1 LKTLLSEAIL
11 PKSGHTIA
19 LSLAAVGII
28 GLGGCGKGKANAPI
42 AAAAVEVVNLS
53 APNSGETI
61 QATGALRRQREM
73 VLSFRI
79 PGVITSLGVDDG
91 DTVRAGQILARLDP
105 TAVESRLRQARA
117 DLDRARRD
125 EARYAKLAETGF
137 VSRQRIEAQ
146 SAAASSAQAAYDSA
160 AFDRRWASLVAPSS
174 GVVLARAAQSGE
186 VVQPGQAVL
195 SLADQTSPLIL
206 RVPLSD
212 RDIGKVR
219 LGTEAQIT
227 LDALPGQAL
236 TGKVSRIGQRA
247 GAQSGAIEIDIALPA
262 KSGLRSGLIATAKI
276 AATGPATTQAGFA
289 RLPAEAILE
298 ANGAQAFIMQL
309 DAKTQTARRTQVVFG
324 GFDGD
329 DALVKG
335 VDNQARIIT
344 AGAGFVNDGQKVRV
358 VDPASLDGGQ

>member
-1 LKTLLSEAIL
+1 M
-11 PKSGHTIA
+11 PKPSHIIA
-19 LSLAAVGII
+19 LSLAAAGLI
-28 GLGGCGKGKANAPI
+28 GLSGCGKGKANVPVP
-42 AAAAVEVVNLS
+42 AAAVEVVSLS
-53 APNSGETI
+53 APNAGQTI
-61 QATGALRRQREM
+61 LATGALRRQREM

-79 PGVITSLGVDDG
+79 PGVITSLSVDDG
-91 DTVRAGQILARLDP
+91 DTVRAGQVLARLDP

-160 AFDRRWASLVAPSS
+160 AFDRRWASLIAPAS

-186 VVQPGQAVL
+186 VVQPGQAIL

-212 RDIGKVR
+212 RDIGKIK
-219 LGTEAQIT
+219 LGSEAQVS
-227 LDALPGQAL
+227 LDALPGQTL

-247 GAQSGAIEIDIALPA
+247 GAQSGAIEIDITLPTRPD
-262 KSGLRSGLIATAKI
+262 LRSGLIATAKI
-276 AATGPATTQAGFA
+276 AGAGPESASSEFA

-298 ANGAQAFIMQL
+298 ANGTRAFVMRL
-309 DAKTQTARRTQVVFG
+309 DEKTKTARRTQVTFG

-329 DALVKG
+329 DALIQGLSANTRV
-335 VDNQARIIT
+335 IT
-344 AGAGFVNDGQKVRV
+344 AGAGFVADGQAVRV
-358 VDPASLDGGQ
+358 IDPAKLGTGQ